1 MEMTHIQ
8 EEEFARLGL
17 DFPGL
22 FGRRLQP
29 IDCQNLFCEIS
40 KYARVAHPE
49 FPGINNRT
57 QIKQNYHN
65 SLQRIPAPMF
75 PPRWNLDV
83 PKFDRSEEHTS
94 ALQSLMRSSYAVFCL
109 KTKK

>member
-1 MEMTHIQ
+1 MLSNFIVVCLFTQKTAYEMRISDWSSDVCSSDLAY
-8 EEEFARLGL
+8 F
-17 DFPGL
+17 
-22 FGRRLQP
+22 
-29 IDCQNLFCEIS
+29 EIS

-83 PKFDRSEEHTS
+83 PKFDDFGEIGRASC
-94 ALQSLMRSSYAVFCL
+94 R
-109 KTKK
+109 